1 MPVFARVCVR
11 VESYKAKNHRR
22 FYISGASGVLE
33 IRPANMF
40 APVFAHPVFSCFFR
54 EQKGV
59 GGFGSMRSRP
69 RRTLKI
75 RGHRAG
81 EF

>member
-1 MPVFARVCVR
+1 VPVFARVCVR

-40 APVFAHPVFSCFFR
+40 APVFAHPVFSCFFANR
-54 EQKGV
+54 KGSEGLV
-59 GGFGSMRSRP
+59 Q
-69 RRTLKI
+69 
-75 RGHRAG
+75 
-81 EF
+81 